1 MGESEEVK
9 ELRRLFALAEDS
21 GFFCAGLL
29 SWEGLVIAQLNA
41 STGSAVSYGPSF
53 FCLGCSSALALAWLG
68 LLARLGSVAAALA
81 PSRAKPHPRRQNST
95 GTEASLIIC
104 PKPVSPRVRW
114 FAKSGLTSRSYR
126 TWGWIAAA
134 VPVIFILH
142 IALQQ
147 CVKRQA

>member
-53 FCLGCSSALALAWLG
+53 FCLGCSSALALAWLVG
-68 LLARLGSVAAALA
+68 SAWLGRCGFGSEPSQAA
-81 PSRAKPHPRRQNST
+81 
-95 GTEASLIIC
+95 
-104 PKPVSPRVRW
+104 PKKTKFYW
-114 FAKSGLTSRSYR
+114 N
-126 TWGWIAAA
+126 
-134 VPVIFILH
+134 
-142 IALQQ
+142 
-147 CVKRQA
+147 